1 MSLTTFV
8 SYDMFLPE
16 VLPYVRDVSEA
27 AALNAIKNACIEF
40 CQQSQWLRD
49 EPDGI
54 TIVAGQSTYELDYPL
69 GYTVAG
75 IVRAGIGLH
84 ALKPGA
90 PELMTEL
97 YGNNWR
103 TRSGHVSHY
112 MQDEN
117 GCIRLIMVPS
127 TTYTDTLDV
136 ILAVK
141 PSRSSTKVD
150 REVWERWAE
159 AIGFGA
165 RARLYDT
172 PAQPYHDEK
181 QAIKFRAWFETKIG
195 EAKIEAQRGR
205 VRGPLYV
212 RPPQLY

>member
-8 SYDMFLPE
+8 TYETFLDE

-27 AALNAIKNACIEF
+27 AAINAIKNACIEF
-40 CQQSQWLRD
+40 CNQSWWLRD

-54 TIVAGQSTYELDYPL
+54 TIVSGTASYELDYPL

-75 IVRAGIGLH
+75 IVRAGIGQH
-84 ALKPGA
+84 ALKPGS
-90 PELMTEL
+90 PELLTSL
-97 YGNNWR
+97 FGDDWR
-103 TRSGHVSHY
+103 TKAGAVLY
-112 MQDEN
+112 YTQEEN
-117 GCIRLIMVPS
+117 GYIRLVQVPN

-150 REVWERWAE
+150 RELWERWAE

-172 PAQPYHDEK
+172 PAQPYHDAK
-181 QAIKFRAWFETKIG
+181 QAVKFRAWFETKIG
-195 EAKIEAQRGR
+195 EARIEAQRGR
-205 VRGPLYV
+205 VRGPLMV
-212 RPPQLY
+212 RPPKFY